1 MYNKLKNIIYLSSFI
16 GFFVLIIIF
25 YFSESNILKTNKLR
39 STYIYNSLENN
50 KNLPILKND
59 TINVFEYKNDIE
71 IFINERKKYKF
82 WDLIKK

>member
-1 MYNKLKNIIYLSSFI
+1 MYNKIKNIIYLSSFI